1 MKNKTLQAF
10 CFVGALS
17 ACSSAYYG
25 TMEKFG
31 VYKRDIMV
39 DRVQDARKAQDDGE
53 EQFTSALDAFKS
65 VHEFDGGK
73 LEKVYNTLND
83 EYEDSREAAD
93 DISERID
100 AIESVAN
107 AMFREWR
114 KELGEYSSDS
124 LRKKSESRL
133 KQTQVRYEEL
143 IAAMHQTESRMQPVL
158 ALMLDQV
165 LFLKHNLNAQAIQSL
180 KTEVPKIDA
189 DVDRLLNAMQ
199 EAIAQADAFIA
210 EMKR

>member
-39 DRVQDARKAQDDGE
+39 DRVQDARRAQDDGE
-53 EQFTSALDAFKS
+53 DQFTSALEAFKS

-73 LEKVYNTLND
+73 LEKVYNILND
-83 EYEDSREAAD
+83 EYEDSREAAE

-124 LRKKSESRL
+124 LRKKSELRL

-143 IAAMHQTESRMQPVL
+143 IAAMHQTESRMEPVL

-199 EAIAQADAFIA
+199 EAIAQADAFVA

>member
-39 DRVQDARKAQDDGE
+39 DRVQDARRAQDDGE
-53 EQFTSALDAFKS
+53 DQFTSALEAFKS

-83 EYEDSREAAD
+83 EYEDSREAAE

-124 LRKKSESRL
+124 LRKKSELRL

-143 IAAMHQTESRMQPVL
+143 IAAMHQTESRMEPVL

-199 EAIAQADAFIA
+199 EAIAQADAFVA

>member
-39 DRVQDARKAQDDGE
+39 DRVQDARRAQDDGE
-53 EQFTSALDAFKS
+53 EQFTSALEAFKS

-83 EYEDSREAAD
+83 EYEDSREAAE
-93 DISERID
+93 DIRERID

-124 LRKKSESRL
+124 LRKKSELRL

-143 IAAMHQTESRMQPVL
+143 IAAMHQTESRMEPVL

-199 EAIAQADAFIA
+199 EAIAQADAFVA

>member
-39 DRVQDARKAQDDGE
+39 DRVQDARRAQDDGE
-53 EQFTSALDAFKS
+53 EQFTSALEAFKS

-83 EYEDSREAAD
+83 EYEDSREAAE

-124 LRKKSESRL
+124 LRKKSELRL

-143 IAAMHQTESRMQPVL
+143 IAAMHQTESRMEPVL

-189 DVDRLLNAMQ
+189 DVDRLLSAMQ
-199 EAIAQADAFIA
+199 EAIAQADAFVA

>member
-39 DRVQDARKAQDDGE
+39 DRVQDARRAQDDGE
-53 EQFTSALDAFKS
+53 DQFTSALEAFKS

-83 EYEDSREAAD
+83 EYEDSREVAE

-124 LRKKSESRL
+124 LRKKSELRL

-143 IAAMHQTESRMQPVL
+143 IAAMHQTESRMEPVL

-199 EAIAQADAFIA
+199 EAIAQADAFVA

>member
-39 DRVQDARKAQDDGE
+39 DRVQDARRAQDDGE
-53 EQFTSALDAFKS
+53 EQFTSALEAFKS

-83 EYEDSREAAD
+83 EYEDSREAAE

-124 LRKKSESRL
+124 LRKKSELRL

-143 IAAMHQTESRMQPVL
+143 IAAMHQTESRMEPVL

-199 EAIAQADAFIA
+199 EAIAQADAFVA

>member
-124 LRKKSESRL
+124 LRKKSELRL

>member
-1 MKNKTLQAF
+1 MKNKTLQAL

-124 LRKKSESRL
+124 LRKKSELRL

>member
-39 DRVQDARKAQDDGE
+39 DRVQDARRAQDDGE
-53 EQFTSALDAFKS
+53 DQFTSALEAFKS

-83 EYEDSREAAD
+83 EYEDSREAAE

-124 LRKKSESRL
+124 LRKKSELRL

-143 IAAMHQTESRMQPVL
+143 IAAMHQTESRMEPVL

-189 DVDRLLNAMQ
+189 DVDRLLSAMQ
-199 EAIAQADAFIA
+199 EAIAQADAFVA